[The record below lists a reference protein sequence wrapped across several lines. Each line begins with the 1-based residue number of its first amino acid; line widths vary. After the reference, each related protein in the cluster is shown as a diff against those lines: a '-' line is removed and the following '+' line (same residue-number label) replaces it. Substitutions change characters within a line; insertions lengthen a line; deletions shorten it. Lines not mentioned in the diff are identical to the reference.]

1 MVYVGLSQH
10 YNKRGKKMVQ
20 GFKASGIHA
29 GIKKTKDKDLG
40 LIVSDIP
47 ATVAGVLTK
56 NEIKAAP
63 VLLDMER
70 ITSGMCRAIIVNS
83 GNANCCTGE
92 QGMKHAV
99 EMAKAVADT
108 IKIPEETVLV
118 SSTGVIGEPVPVDKV
133 YAGMPDLVNKLSEDG
148 FLNFAQAIMTTD
160 TKPKLISKTIETDV
174 GSFCIT
180 GVAKG
185 AGMIR
190 PDMATM
196 LCYVCTDVE
205 ADSTTL
211 KQMLTKSVD
220 KSFNRITIDGD
231 TSTNDTVLV
240 MANGKS
246 GVSLTDSLNKEV
258 FEKVLDAILIELAK
272 MIVKDGEGATKLVE
286 IIVKGAASIADAQI
300 IADTIANS
308 NLVKTAFFGEDAN
321 WGRIVGA
328 LGRAGVPVN
337 PDTIDIFFND
347 VQMVKNGMGC
357 GKDVEAEAAKVL
369 KLPEFEVVVDLH
381 MGEGL
386 SSCWTCDFSI
396 DYVKINADYRT

>member
-1 MVYVGLSQH
+1 
-10 YNKRGKKMVQ
+10 MVQ
-20 GFKASGIHA
+20 GFFASGIHA
-29 GIKKTKDKDLG
+29 GIKKTNDKDLG
-40 LIVSDIP
+40 LIVSDVP
-47 ATVAGVLTK
+47 VTVAGVFTK
-56 NEIKAAP
+56 NQIKAAP
-63 VLLDMER
+63 VVLDMER
-70 ITSGMCRAIIVNS
+70 IESGICQAIIVNS
-83 GNANCCTGE
+83 GNANCCTGK
-92 QGMKHAV
+92 QGMKHA
-99 EMAKAVADT
+99 MQMTKAVADT
-108 IKIPEETVLV
+108 IKIPEKNVLV
-118 SSTGVIGEPVPVDKV
+118 SSTGVIGEPMPVDKAC
-133 YAGMPDLVNKLSEDG
+133 AGVPDLVNGLSEDG

-160 TKPKLISKTIETDV
+160 TKPKLISKTIETDA
-174 GSFCIT
+174 GSFSIT

-205 ADSTTL
+205 ADTAVL
-211 KQMLTKSVD
+211 KQILTDAVD

-246 GVSLTDSLNKEV
+246 GVSLADPLNKEI
-258 FEKVLDAILIELAK
+258 FEKALDDMLIELAK

-286 IIVKGAASIADAQI
+286 IIIKGAASIADAQTI
-300 IADTIANS
+300 SDTIANS

-321 WGRIVGA
+321 WGRIIGA

-347 VQMVKNGMGC
+347 VQMVKKGLGC

-369 KLPEFEVVVDLH
+369 KLPEFEVVVDLN
-381 MGEGL
+381 MGNGF